1 MQPETENWFKTAT
14 SLKWKAG
21 KVVAQ
26 DGKVLFIKYG
36 NFLRRV
42 PLDFIVPA
50 EQHADE
56 DCDEVDPEDVKNCER
71 LLDDDFKDLEIIA
84 QKNAEIKDLKKV
96 IENLQNTQYKS
107 KIEPT
112 TNMDEPVSKKD
123 TQIKP
128 SSRMKT
134 RQQSSRRLENNEH
147 EECDTQS
154 KSPDMMETNNMLAD
168 ALTKKVGN
176 QNWIKAV
183 LESNVLRKGEERN
196 KKLELHGGD

>member
-1 MQPETENWFKTAT
+1 MQPGLKIGLKTKINPLLERSYDLGDKIWFKTAT

-42 PLDFIVPA
+42 PLDFVVPA

-56 DCDEVDPEDVKNCER
+56 ECDEVDPEDVKNCER

-107 KIEPT
+107 EIEPT

-128 SSRMKT
+128 SSRMET

-147 EECDTQS
+147 
-154 KSPDMMETNNMLAD
+154 
-168 ALTKKVGN
+168 
-176 QNWIKAV
+176 
-183 LESNVLRKGEERN
+183 
-196 KKLELHGGD
+196 